1 MNHKQRRTNLV
12 LLITLLPA
20 VLLAACAPALTA
32 TETAP
37 QATQAPT
44 DPTATADPSIDL
56 VDGLG
61 RDVHLDAPA
70 QRVIS
75 LAPSNTEL
83 LFAIGAGEQTVGRD
97 AFSDYP
103 AESANLTDIGD
114 TFSGLNTEVIVSLE
128 PDLVLAAEIT
138 PTEQVQELEDLGLTV
153 YWLANPTTLEGL
165 YENIAIVGEL
175 TGNED
180 AAEALAA
187 DLRARA
193 EAVAAALED
202 IEEQPTVFYELDGM
216 DPANPWTAGDGTFI
230 DLLIELAGGI
240 NIGEVMD
247 SQYGQLSIEEILLQD
262 PDVILL
268 GDAAFGVTPELV
280 AARAGWGDLSAVQ
293 NGQVY
298 PFEDNLASRP
308 GPRLVEGLEILAQLL
323 HPEAFE

>member
-1 MNHKQRRTNLV
+1 MNHIQPRTSLV
-12 LLITLLPA
+12 QLIVLLPA
-20 VLLAACAPALTA
+20 LLLGACAPPLAA
-32 TETAP
+32 TEAAP
-37 QATQAPT
+37 PATEVAAAPT
-44 DPTATADPSIDL
+44 VATDLFINL

-61 RDVHLDAPA
+61 RSVHLDAPA
-70 QRVIS
+70 QRIIS

-83 LFAIGAGEQTVGRD
+83 LFALGAGEQTVGRD

-103 AESANLTDIGD
+103 AEAVDVTDIGD
-114 TFSGLNTEVIVSLE
+114 TYSGLNTEVIVSLE

-180 AAEALAA
+180 AAETLAA

-193 EAVAAALED
+193 EAVAAVLEG
-202 IEEQPTVFYELDGM
+202 IEERPTVFYELDGS
-216 DPANPWTAGDGTFI
+216 DPAAPWTAGEGTFI

-240 NIGEVMD
+240 NIGAVMD
-247 SQYGQLSIEEILLQD
+247 GQYGQLSIEEILLQD

-268 GDAAFGVTPELV
+268 GDAAFGVSPDLV
-280 AARAGWGDLSAVQ
+280 AERAGWGDLSAVQ

-298 PFEDNLASRP
+298 PFDDNLASRP
-308 GPRLVEGLEILAQLL
+308 GPRLIEGLEILAQLL